1 MNALDTITGNAM
13 AEAAQYWCYKK
24 IVVTIQTGKKTVQRV
39 FPRPYVVIGRDP
51 KCDLVLED
59 PDLRGHLLYLN
70 ANEYGLYC
78 TPLNPESSTLPQGW
92 LAANDWITLGR
103 FKIRACLQ
111 DQENETS
118 VPSPSW
124 PRLAE
129 YGSTLAPLPEVAI
142 YRKSEL
148 LARRKIRALLTLVGR
163 NEPSL
168 IRIPSR
174 NLSRCH
180 CALFWDSGTL
190 WFIDLKS
197 RSHCFVDG
205 LKRKVGRLDPGVR
218 LKIGQYEIEFVGQEG
233 RYVTPATEVVNTER
247 ENAASAVGEE
257 PEKLVNLSSMP
268 NTETPKEA
276 LVDALQPLQDPDKRN
291 PQSEDQGDNSTVST
305 DDVSG
310 DHGPELAEQLAIKTQ
325 AFEAAVKTCDALK
338 IDLEQHRA
346 RAKESKALLEQKVEE
361 LNKELR
367 RARETSA
374 ENGVIKDKEREK
386 RKELEETLKQQES
399 IVHQMREQLATGAEE
414 QSDIR
419 SQLNETGNDLKQARS
434 DSQRLLNENKS
445 LSTANETLELKA
457 SELQT
462 QIENLA
468 EERRELSS
476 AYSRIEKQSE
486 TLNSERDSLEA
497 RNHEL
502 VQEVQLLQERL
513 SCVDEQTAQK
523 SELETE
529 LGTLHQQNA
538 ALRERHASLGNEL
551 NQQVED
557 ARRQV
562 TELTEHIELEKAEG
576 TRRLED
582 FEKQRSEMDT
592 RCKTLLAELE
602 DCRDSEAKLEEA
614 LSEFR
619 EKSAAELR
627 KSEQRHSDL
636 AAQQSGLKEELKF
649 YQAESEKLQE
659 TLKEEQAKARVAIQE
674 SESGR
679 SLFEKECS
687 RFEKEHSELEKRM
700 DKIVSDASEK
710 QKQDSE
716 SYAKLRRRFDD
727 AEKGHRNQLKI
738 AKSLQRDHDRIKA
751 ECQRMETALAK
762 QQTLVQAGKQASQ
775 EIKGLERQLDQTKR
789 LNTELA
795 ERDRLAMEERRKL
808 SEKLENQEEELSRM
822 DLSLKQ
828 ERHEHAAALIDLK
841 RQLKDLRSDRKSNQ
855 TPSKTVLTPE
865 SRRDLPTPATES
877 GASDRRVAEDFDRET
892 ANETIASPRESRPV
906 PIEGD
911 DYPIA
916 ELTSRL
922 TAFGSGK
929 KGLRPL
935 VQRVL
940 VSLIWLIALGLT
952 AGLTW
957 TICTQVLQLSAWPV
971 K

>member
-1 MNALDTITGNAM
+1 MRGFLCAAGLNWVRHMNALDTITGNAM

-24 IVVTIQTGKKTVQRV
+24 IVVTIKTGQKTVQRV

-78 TPLNPESSTLPQGW
+78 TPLNPESSALPQGW

-103 FKIRACLQ
+103 FNIRACLQ

-129 YGSTLAPLPEVAI
+129 YGSTMAPLPEVAI
-142 YRKSEL
+142 YRKSKL
-148 LARRKIRALLTLVGR
+148 LVRRKIRALLTLVGR

-180 CALFWDSGTL
+180 CALLWDSGAL

-197 RSHCFVDG
+197 RSHCYVDG

-218 LKIGQYEIEFVGQEG
+218 LQIGQYELEFVGQEG
-233 RYVTPATEVVNTER
+233 RYVTETAEEEHEIV
-247 ENAASAVGEE
+247 AAPSLEAEA
-257 PEKLVNLSSMP
+257 KP
-268 NTETPKEA
+268 N
-276 LVDALQPLQDPDKRN
+276 
-291 PQSEDQGDNSTVST
+291 
-305 DDVSG
+305 
-310 DHGPELAEQLAIKTQ
+310 PELVEELELRTK
-325 AFEAAVKTCDALK
+325 AFEAAVKSCDALK

-346 RAKESKALLEQKVEE
+346 RSKESKALLEEKVDE
-361 LNKELR
+361 LNEELR
-367 RARETSA
+367 RARESSA
-374 ENGVIKDKEREK
+374 ENGVIKEQEREK
-386 RKELEETLKQQES
+386 RKELEETLKQQQS

-414 QSDIR
+414 QSDLR
-419 SQLNETGNDLKQARS
+419 NQLNKTANDLKNATS

-457 SELQT
+457 SDLRT
-462 QIENLA
+462 QIENLN
-468 EERRELSS
+468 EERRELAS
-476 AYSRIEKQSE
+476 AYSRIETQSE
-486 TLNSERDSLEA
+486 TSNSERDSLESQ
-497 RNHEL
+497 NHEL
-502 VQEVQLLQERL
+502 VQEVQLLRERL
-513 SCVDEQTAQK
+513 SCIDEQTAQK

-538 ALRERHASLGNEL
+538 ALRERHASLGDEL
-551 NQQVED
+551 NQQLED

-562 TELTEHIELEKAEG
+562 TELTEHIELEKAESA
-576 TRRLED
+576 RRLED

-592 RCKTLLAELE
+592 HRKALFAEVE
-602 DCRDSEAKLEEA
+602 DRRNSEAKLQEA
-614 LSEFR
+614 LSELR
-619 EKSAAELR
+619 EKNTAELS

-636 AAQQSGLKEELKF
+636 AAQLGGLKEELKF
-649 YQAESEKLQE
+649 YQGESEKLQE
-659 TLKEEQAKARVAIQE
+659 TLKEEQAKSRVAIQE

-679 SLFEKECS
+679 SRFEKECS
-687 RFEKEHSELEKRM
+687 RFEKEYGELEKRM
-700 DKIVSDASEK
+700 DKILSDASEK

-716 SYAKLRRRFDD
+716 SYAKLRRRFDA
-727 AEKGHRNQLKI
+727 AEKGHRNQLKK
-738 AKSLQRDHDRIKA
+738 AKSLERDHDRIKA

-762 QQTLVQAGKQASQ
+762 QQTLVQAGEQANK
-775 EIKGLERQLDQTKR
+775 EMKGLERQFEQTKR
-789 LNTELA
+789 LNAELV
-795 ERDRLAMEERRKL
+795 ERDRLAMEDRRKL
-808 SEKLENQEEELSRM
+808 SEKVENQEDELARM
-822 DLSLKQ
+822 DLNLKK
-828 ERHEHAAALIDLK
+828 ERHEHASALVDLK
-841 RQLKDLRSDRKSNQ
+841 RQLKDLRSNQKSNQ

-865 SRRDLPTPATES
+865 SRRDLPTPVAES
-877 GASDRRVAEDFDRET
+877 GLSDRRVAEDLERET
-892 ANETIASPRESRPV
+892 MNEANASPRESRPM

-922 TAFGSGK
+922 TAFGSVK

-935 VQRVL
+935 MQRVL
-940 VSLIWLIALGLT
+940 VSLIWLVALGLT

-957 TICTQVLQLSAWPV
+957 TICTQVWQLSAWPV

>member
-1 MNALDTITGNAM
+1 M

-233 RYVTPATEVVNTER
+233 RYVTPAAEVVNTKR

-276 LVDALQPLQDPDKRN
+276 LVDALQPLQDPDQRN

-414 QSDIR
+414 QS
-419 SQLNETGNDLKQARS
+419 
-434 DSQRLLNENKS
+434 
-445 LSTANETLELKA
+445 
-457 SELQT
+457 
-462 QIENLA
+462 
-468 EERRELSS
+468 
-476 AYSRIEKQSE
+476 
-486 TLNSERDSLEA
+486 
-497 RNHEL
+497 
-502 VQEVQLLQERL
+502 
-513 SCVDEQTAQK
+513 
-523 SELETE
+523 
-529 LGTLHQQNA
+529 
-538 ALRERHASLGNEL
+538 
-551 NQQVED
+551 
-557 ARRQV
+557 
-562 TELTEHIELEKAEG
+562 
-576 TRRLED
+576 
-582 FEKQRSEMDT
+582 
-592 RCKTLLAELE
+592 
-602 DCRDSEAKLEEA
+602 
-614 LSEFR
+614 
-619 EKSAAELR
+619 
-627 KSEQRHSDL
+627 
-636 AAQQSGLKEELKF
+636 
-649 YQAESEKLQE
+649 
-659 TLKEEQAKARVAIQE
+659 
-674 SESGR
+674 
-679 SLFEKECS
+679 
-687 RFEKEHSELEKRM
+687 
-700 DKIVSDASEK
+700 
-710 QKQDSE
+710 
-716 SYAKLRRRFDD
+716 
-727 AEKGHRNQLKI
+727 
-738 AKSLQRDHDRIKA
+738 
-751 ECQRMETALAK
+751 
-762 QQTLVQAGKQASQ
+762 
-775 EIKGLERQLDQTKR
+775 
-789 LNTELA
+789 
-795 ERDRLAMEERRKL
+795 
-808 SEKLENQEEELSRM
+808 
-822 DLSLKQ
+822 
-828 ERHEHAAALIDLK
+828 
-841 RQLKDLRSDRKSNQ
+841 
-855 TPSKTVLTPE
+855 
-865 SRRDLPTPATES
+865 
-877 GASDRRVAEDFDRET
+877 
-892 ANETIASPRESRPV
+892 
-906 PIEGD
+906 
-911 DYPIA
+911 
-916 ELTSRL
+916 
-922 TAFGSGK
+922 
-929 KGLRPL
+929 
-935 VQRVL
+935 
-940 VSLIWLIALGLT
+940 
-952 AGLTW
+952 
-957 TICTQVLQLSAWPV
+957 
-971 K
+971 